1 MAEEAVSIS
10 HCCVNNN
17 LNTQRYFASDTFSV
31 FPFFSDGSV
40 IDIIVQ
46 FAEGQCLAIHAS
58 LRGF

>member
-1 MAEEAVSIS
+1 MALFLSPLS
-10 HCCVNNN
+10 
-17 LNTQRYFASDTFSV
+17 LSDR
-31 FPFFSDGSV
+31 SV